1 MSELDDCIQEQVS
14 LPKRHQIQAKNC
26 SAEEKETDQLVLRDV
41 EGWLLGGGRVPGKR
55 GGAGGKAGSA
65 VGRRP
70 SLMGG
75 DGGLTV
81 SESEQGKW
89 NKMEI

>member
-1 MSELDDCIQEQVS
+1 MI
-14 LPKRHQIQAKNC
+14 
-26 SAEEKETDQLVLRDV
+26 LRDV
-41 EGWLLGGGRVPGKR
+41 EGWLLGEGRGAPGKR

-75 DGGLTV
+75 DGGLMV

>member
-1 MSELDDCIQEQVS
+1 MIKFKSKPGF
-14 LPKRHQIQAKNC
+14 PKEIKYGPKIAYSRRL
-26 SAEEKETDQLVLRDV
+26 KEIDKVILRDV